1 MDEGSGFLLTANQAY
16 RDERFGKGNNTWARL
31 ASTQINNPDEYSEFR
46 TAAGCCVTETDVLPE
61 KNWIAFVATPLLRAT
76 ATHT

>member
-31 ASTQINNPDEYSEFR
+31 ASTQINNPHEYS
-46 TAAGCCVTETDVLPE
+46 
-61 KNWIAFVATPLLRAT
+61 
-76 ATHT
+76 